1 MALAALGLPGQPGP
15 RTGPRPRPAV
25 SLVGS
30 YELLVW
36 LIRTAGVLRGG
47 PSGAHCRQRTACPDV
62 VPAAPPRSVDGEQQ
76 GPSER
81 SPAAAQVAQPTR
93 HWNTAADTERQEGA
107 GDVNRAAVTAYK
119 LSVQAGNPLSERKLA
134 QRFGRT
140 SRRWARARI
149 AEARKVPS
157 FQDARGNSPSLL
169 CGWP

>member
-1 MALAALGLPGQPGP
+1 
-15 RTGPRPRPAV
+15 
-25 SLVGS
+25 
-30 YELLVW
+30 
-36 LIRTAGVLRGG
+36 
-47 PSGAHCRQRTACPDV
+47 
-62 VPAAPPRSVDGEQQ
+62 
-76 GPSER
+76 
-81 SPAAAQVAQPTR
+81 VAQPTR